1 MRRLYLVA
9 GLLFVLLGSIG
20 AVLPLL
26 PTVPFLLLAVFCF
39 ARSSPELERKILD
52 HPTWGPQIRD
62 WQERRVIARKAKIAA
77 LVTLAIA
84 VVFSWLTIGHPWAW
98 ISVGVMVVSGSWIA
112 TRNEDAP
119 VTDAKVLI
127 APARE
132 QDLCQ
137 ASELCLR
144 SKAHWGY
151 DEAFIDA
158 CREELTLTPLDLA
171 NGQVA
176 LARVDAEMVGVAHLR
191 IEDERAH
198 LDKLFIDPSMIGRG
212 IGNQMFDWVREQ
224 SALAGAQEI
233 HVTSDPQA
241 VGFYEKLGFNRI
253 GQEPSGSIPGRV
265 LPIMSLSV
273 CR

>member
-1 MRRLYLVA
+1 LRRLYLVA
-9 GLLFVLLGSIG
+9 GLFFVLLGSIG

-39 ARSSPELERKILD
+39 ARSSPEWERKILE

-77 LVTLAIA
+77 LATLAIA
-84 VVFSWLTIGHPWAW
+84 VVFSWLTVGHPWAW
-98 ISVGVMVVSGSWIA
+98 ISVGVMAVSGTWIA

-119 VTDAKVLI
+119 VSKGTITI

-132 QDLCQ
+132 QDLSQ

-151 DEAFIDA
+151 DKPFIEA
-158 CREELTLTPLDLA
+158 CREELTLTPSDLA

-176 LARVDAEMVGVAHLR
+176 IAFADAEMVGVAHLR
-191 IEDERAH
+191 IEGERAH
-198 LDKLFIDPSMIGRG
+198 LDKLFIEPSMIGHG
-212 IGNQMFDWVREQ
+212 IGNQMFDQVRDQ

-241 VGFYEKLGFNRI
+241 VGFYEKLGFKRI

-265 LPIMSLSV
+265 LPLMSLPVS
-273 CR
+273 R